1 MFRTPL
7 LAWLVL
13 TVLLAAGCS
22 TVPLFSLNKFHKADD
37 DHPVGEILCVWEAAE
52 GRGPDNLPCRGFGG
66 QIMFFAKGYKEP
78 VIASGDVRIYVFDEH
93 GSNGDASLPLHQFD
107 FPSAAWNSFLAPSNL
122 GATYQIFIPYTRK
135 GQNSASCSLR
145 VRLTPEGGL
154 PTYSKMATVELGG
167 LGAEA
172 ESATQNSQDRHVITA
187 AGQTKDGAGQG
198 VVTSDWSQLVND
210 PQAVANSVK
219 NPTPGISLGQMQT
232 GRSGSQHRE
241 SLRQAAVQAARPEED
256 LAPTMPPTM
265 PPEVGVGEHPLGLQP
280 ANVLASRPID
290 SVDSLPPQTA
300 SNVDS
305 PASSAKNLPHPLA
318 D

>member
-1 MFRTPL
+1 
-7 LAWLVL
+7 
-13 TVLLAAGCS
+13 
-22 TVPLFSLNKFHKADD
+22 
-37 DHPVGEILCVWEAAE
+37 
-52 GRGPDNLPCRGFGG
+52 
-66 QIMFFAKGYKEP
+66 MFFAKGYKEP